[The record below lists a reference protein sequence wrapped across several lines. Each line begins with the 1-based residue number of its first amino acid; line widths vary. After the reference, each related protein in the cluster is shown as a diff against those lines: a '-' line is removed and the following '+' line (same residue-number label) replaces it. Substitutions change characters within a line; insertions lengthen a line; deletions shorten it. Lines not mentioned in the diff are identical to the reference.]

1 MSKLKWDQTG
11 ERFYETGVDRGVLF
25 VWDPTLNEGAGDYG
39 DGVAW
44 NGLSNVTESP
54 SGAEASD
61 IFADNIKYLSLL
73 STETYGA
80 TIEAYMYP
88 DEFGACNGEK
98 SLIKGATVGQ
108 QDRRMFGFAF
118 RTLIGNDTEGTNKG
132 YKITLVYGCKATP
145 SEKSHATVNESP
157 EAATLSW
164 TINTTPVEVPD
175 QTINGQKVSF
185 KPTASITIKST
196 DFTTTS
202 EKAALQAFE
211 DYLYGTDATEDPAHT
226 ATPAKLPLPA
236 KVVELLTVNG

>member
-25 VWDPTLNEGAGDYG
+25 VWDPTLNTNKGGYG
-39 DGVAW
+39 EGVAW
-44 NGLSNVTESP
+44 NGLSNVNESP
-54 SGAEASD
+54 SGGEASD

-88 DEFGACNGEK
+88 DEFGVCNGEK

-175 QTINGQKVSF
+175 QTINGQTVTF

-196 DFTTTS
+196 DYVTEN
-202 EKAALQAFE
+202 EKAALKRFE
-211 DYLYGTDATEDPAHT
+211 DYLYGTDAENGNT
-226 ATPAKLPLPA
+226 ATPSQLPMPA
-236 KVVELLTVNG
+236 KVVELLTVGE

>member
-25 VWDPTLNEGAGDYG
+25 VWDPTLNSNKGDYG
-39 DGVAW
+39 EGVAW
-44 NGLSNVTESP
+44 NGLSNVNESP
-54 SGAEASD
+54 SGGEASD
-61 IFADNIKYLSLL
+61 IYADNIKYLSLI

-80 TIEAYMYP
+80 TVEAYMYP
-88 DEFGACNGEK
+88 DEFGVCNGEK
-98 SLIKGATVGQ
+98 TLIKGATVGQ

-175 QTINGQKVSF
+175 QTINGQTVSF

-196 DFTTTS
+196 DYVTEN
-202 EKAALQAFE
+202 EKAALKRFE
-211 DYLYGTDATEDPAHT
+211 DYLYGTDADNGNA
-226 ATPAKLPLPA
+226 ATPSQLPMPA
-236 KVVELLTVNG
+236 KVVELLTVGE